1 MTTANETTS
10 IDTRLSALEI
20 RMGSVEAL
28 LNNLVGSSPRISK
41 KLSNAEKER
50 IRAKLLKGVPY
61 DNKKLEKLTAI
72 ELKILASAMEIN
84 SFGIKRVDIVMA
96 ILSKQKK

>member
-1 MTTANETTS
+1 MTAANENTS

-41 KLSNAEKER
+41 K
-50 IRAKLLKGVPY
+50 
-61 DNKKLEKLTAI
+61 
-72 ELKILASAMEIN
+72 
-84 SFGIKRVDIVMA
+84 
-96 ILSKQKK
+96 